1 MAISRRP
8 NTSRPD
14 ADIAMALSVEVDELP
29 TEHQRELQS
38 GAIKAYARVAESP
51 FRKAVGERRNPSRQP
66 SSG

>member
-1 MAISRRP
+1 
-8 NTSRPD
+8 
-14 ADIAMALSVEVDELP
+14 MALSVEVDELP